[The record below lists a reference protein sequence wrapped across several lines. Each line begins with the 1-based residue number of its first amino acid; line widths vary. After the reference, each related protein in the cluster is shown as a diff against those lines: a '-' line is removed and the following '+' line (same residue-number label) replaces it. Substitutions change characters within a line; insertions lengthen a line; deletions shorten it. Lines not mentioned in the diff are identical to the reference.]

1 MKVGDIVN
9 FQDNKGSIGNGIV
22 KRIRSATSLDL
33 NVKKQKGKF
42 QLFLN
47 VPKEISI
54 SKSQNIAF
62 WTPYISKDEKKE
74 KSFKKESIKE
84 TTKKSFKTENE
95 FNW

>member
-9 FQDNKGSIGNGIV
+9 FQDSKGRTGNGIV
-22 KRIRSATSLDL
+22 NRIRSETSLDL

-47 VPKEISI
+47 VPRKTSM

-62 WTPYISKDEKKE
+62 WTPYISKDKNKE
-74 KSFKKESIKE
+74 KSFKKEYTKE

-95 FNW
+95 FEW

>member
-9 FQDNKGSIGNGIV
+9 FQDNKGRTGNGTV
-22 KRIRSATSLDL
+22 NRIRSEISLDL

-47 VPKEISI
+47 VPKETSM
-54 SKSQNIAF
+54 SKSQKIAF

-74 KSFKKESIKE
+74 KSFKKASIKE